1 MNGISDL
8 DQDDQD
14 CLIFEISDDELE
26 RTATGLGD
34 QLASFS
40 VVWCC
45 GTELIC
51 NPPG

>member
-1 MNGISDL
+1 MNGTT
-8 DQDDQD
+8 DQDDQAY
-14 CLIFEISDDELE
+14 LTFEISDDELE
-26 RTATGLGD
+26 RTASGLGD
-34 QLASFS
+34 HVLASFS